1 MENKEIVAGALRAC
15 TKREQ
20 VEDVFA
26 RFEIDSLQDKID
38 CLNECMGNPKTFYSA
53 GSNASLE
60 TIYELTIAMF
70 LTGAWKVASSGR
82 SI

>member
-1 MENKEIVAGALRAC
+1 MENQKIVAGALREC

-20 VEDVFA
+20 VDDVFL

-38 CLNECMGNPKTFYSA
+38 CLNECMGNPKTFFSA
-53 GSNASLE
+53 GADASLE

-70 LTGAWKVASSGR
+70 LTGAWKVAFAGR
-82 SI
+82 